1 MTCTSLQSSHPVP
14 SSVLR
19 AISAGALLLASTGF
33 AADIKV
39 ACVGNSIT
47 YGYGLNSP
55 YYESYPTQLDTLL
68 GTGYEVSNFGV
79 SGKTMIRASGDNYWS
94 QSAFTSAR
102 AYAPDMVVI
111 ELGTNDS
118 KDYIWPY
125 YKQNFVADYIAMIDT
140 FRILSSH
147 PQVWTT
153 LQPPAQN
160 SSWAMFDTTI
170 DRQVNPKILE
180 AALRKAAPVIDL
192 HTGMAG
198 HPEWMQS
205 DTVHPNAV
213 GAKALAKFVFDM
225 LKHAPV
231 SITSD
236 AGTLTA
242 TKGWGY
248 QWYRNDTLLAGATAQ
263 KYTVTIPGSYKV
275 SVRID
280 SASQSRLVSAA
291 QSATT
296 SSLAARSSQAFRVSV
311 SSAKRLVVESAA
323 SVAPVSVRIWNLRG
337 VPVPNERLEPGIY
350 LYRIAGPDLAEQSD
364 RIAVP

>member
-1 MTCTSLQSSHPVP
+1 
-14 SSVLR
+14 
-19 AISAGALLLASTGF
+19 
-33 AADIKV
+33 
-39 ACVGNSIT
+39 
-47 YGYGLNSP
+47 
-55 YYESYPTQLDTLL
+55 
-68 GTGYEVSNFGV
+68 
-79 SGKTMIRASGDNYWS
+79 
-94 QSAFTSAR
+94 
-102 AYAPDMVVI
+102 
-111 ELGTNDS
+111 
-118 KDYIWPY
+118 
-125 YKQNFVADYIAMIDT
+125 
-140 FRILSSH
+140 
-147 PQVWTT
+147 
-153 LQPPAQN
+153 
-160 SSWAMFDTTI
+160 
-170 DRQVNPKILE
+170 
-180 AALRKAAPVIDL
+180 
-192 HTGMAG
+192 
-198 HPEWMQS
+198 
-205 DTVHPNAV
+205 V